1 MSRVA
6 RGNPHGRYSI
16 AVRNN
21 PVPGE
26 SHDCLDQ
33 NAANRANA
41 SRDEMR
47 NPKNEN
53 RLSGPQSYFRISFI
67 LFAVTGGGRFWLCV

>member
-1 MSRVA
+1 MSWV
-6 RGNPHGRYSI
+6 

-47 NPKNEN
+47 NPKDAN
-53 RLSGPQSYFRISFI
+53 RFRVLSRIFV
-67 LFAVTGGGRFWLCV
+67 VTGGGRFWQLVCV